1 MGGKER
7 QLLVRVGR
15 EDKGTKVWFSLHSR
29 WTGEL
34 KVKKNEKEGTKREDN
49 KSKHLLVGRT
59 LFKNNVTSFYK
70 SMNRH
75 D

>member
-15 EDKGTKVWFSLHSR
+15 EDKEGTKVWFSLHSR

-34 KVKKNEKEGTKREDN
+34 KVKKNEEEEGTKEEEKITKAN
-49 KSKHLLVGRT
+49 I
-59 LFKNNVTSFYK
+59 Y
-70 SMNRH
+70 
-75 D
+75 

>member
-15 EDKGTKVWFSLHSR
+15 EDKEGTKVWFSLHSR

-34 KVKKNEKEGTKREDN
+34 KVTKNEEEEEEEGTKGEERITKAN
-49 KSKHLLVGRT
+49 I
-59 LFKNNVTSFYK
+59 Y
-70 SMNRH
+70 
-75 D
+75 